1 MVCGV
6 CAAIGAIVLTG
17 RLGSA
22 TPNIGADFALD
33 AIAAVVIGGTSMHGG
48 KAKVV
53 GTVWGVILVAIIG
66 NMLALLGVSPY
77 LQWIVKG
84 AIIVIAI
91 ILDNQT
97 ETILNKQREKALL
110 KTAVNKIAENGK

>member
-1 MVCGV
+1 M
-6 CAAIGAIVLTG
+6 
-17 RLGSA
+17 
-22 TPNIGADFALD
+22 
-33 AIAAVVIGGTSMHGG
+33 
-48 KAKVV
+48 
-53 GTVWGVILVAIIG
+53 AIIG

-77 LQWIVKG
+77 LQWIVRG

-110 KTAVNKIAENGK
+110 KTSNI

>member
-1 MVCGV
+1 MVCGA
-6 CAAIGAIVLTG
+6 CSAIGAIVLTG

-22 TPNIGADFALD
+22 TPNFGADFGLD

-66 NMLALLGVSPY
+66 NILALLGVSPY

-84 AIIVIAI
+84 AIIVVAI
-91 ILDNQT
+91 VLDNQT
-97 ETILNKQREKALL
+97 ETILNRQREKAVL
-110 KTAVNKIAENGK
+110 KNSK